1 MAHDIFHQTDEEKQ
15 AQLDEHYK
23 RDYADWDRETTECL
37 LSDIKS
43 RLQGCN
49 LPYCLSCANSD
60 ALVDVLR
67 DRINQAI
74 EDLSNYGG
82 IYPDGKKVK
91 KEYGS
96 ILHNRPA
103 KP

>member
-1 MAHDIFHQTDEEKQ
+1 MAKNIFERTDEEKQ
-15 AQLDEHYK
+15 AELEKHYK
-23 RDYADWDRETTECL
+23 RDYADWEKETTELL

-49 LPYCLSCANSD
+49 LPYCLSCANTD

-67 DRINQAI
+67 DRIRRAV

-82 IYPDGKKVK
+82 IFPEPRR
-91 KEYGS
+91 EYGS
-96 ILHNRPA
+96 ILNNEPA
-103 KP
+103 KGR